1 MGRAHEAIRRHDA
14 TALAEAAATLAA
26 MGSPVTGDWGDE
38 TLTFPL
44 SLAAKE
50 EALDCLAWLL
60 EREDPNRRARD
71 GRTALHHAVAS
82 GSDRSVKMLLA
93 HGAGA
98 QTRSV
103 TGKTPLDLALGMAD
117 SIDSIR
123 ARGGRESAV
132 AICDAL
138 VAAGEK
144 IKPGPDGVPLVV
156 AWVSAMLD
164 KTKGV
169 KNALE
174 EERLQLLMALA
185 KATDRKA
192 RAPGGRTALALLAQA
207 GCLNAVMA
215 IVPFCDVNVEASQG
229 HTALNHAMMRN
240 DFKMMDVLLP
250 HHDLLG
256 PLGEK
261 QRCFVS
267 LLEISLGS
275 HKAGAVGKR
284 LDREIQRQT
293 QAKERE
299 TLLGAAE
306 AGEQAKASAK
316 KAAAEALGEGSGLA
330 TSSAPSGP
338 LEAASGAR
346 VGALRI

>member
-26 MGSPVTGDWGDE
+26 MGSPATGDWGDE

-60 EREDPNRRARD
+60 EREDPNIRARD

-93 HGAGA
+93 HGADA

-117 SIDSIR
+117 SIDPIR
-123 ARGGRESAV
+123 ARGGREGAV

-174 EERLQLLMALA
+174 EELLQLLMALA

-215 IVPFCDVNVEASQG
+215 IAPFCDVSVEASQG
-229 HTALNHAMMRN
+229 HTALNHAMM
-240 DFKMMDVLLP
+240 DALLP

-261 QRCFVS
+261 QRRFVS
-267 LLEISLGS
+267 LLEISLGP

-330 TSSAPSGP
+330 TSSAPSDP
-338 LEAASGAR
+338 LEAAAGAR